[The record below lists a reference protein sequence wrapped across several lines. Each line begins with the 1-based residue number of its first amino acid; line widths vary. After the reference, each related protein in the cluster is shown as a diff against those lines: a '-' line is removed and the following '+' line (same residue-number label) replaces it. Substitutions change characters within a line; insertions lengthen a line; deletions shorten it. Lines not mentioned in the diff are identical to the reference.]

1 MDASTKELV
10 VFWRKWGRLLSSGVP
25 ILHSLDVVKQE
36 AANAE
41 WQQAIDQLHE
51 AIKEGG
57 SLEKG
62 LAKSPTLFPLSVRTI
77 MKVAETTG
85 RVEKACFE
93 IANGVEDG
101 SLLARMMGPLPEAPT
116 AEPKP
121 NQPEPPSGVV
131 AEDIPAIKLASMII
145 LEAHKARASDIHL
158 ENTGSGLRVRI
169 RVDGVLR
176 EIQAV
181 PEAVAEAVIS
191 RFKIMGNLNVP
202 EKRLPQDGRIQ
213 LNVQGQHIDLR
224 VSCIPC
230 LDGENVVLRIL
241 TVPSQLPTLEA
252 QAFTPP
258 QLSMVRSWLAK
269 PHGLILVTGPA
280 GSGKTTTLYSMVQE
294 LNRPEQNIV
303 MAEDPIELR
312 MPGVSQVQV
321 RQALGLTFAATL
333 RSFMRQDPD
342 VIVATE
348 IRDLETA
355 HMMVHAALTG
365 HLALSTLHTEDT
377 AEALQRIIDI
387 GVDPFLVNSTVVGV
401 IAQRLVR
408 QVCTKCKEEYQPEP
422 WARES
427 VTVPASTHF
436 FRGKG
441 CEHCAQTGYRGRIAI
456 HELLEMNDGLRKAVK
471 EDAGPTRFKELAI
484 QSGMVSLRDDGI
496 AKVLAGI
503 TTLEEVVRTC
513 GR

>member
-10 VFWRKWGRLLSSGVP
+10 VFWRKCGRLLDSGVP
-25 ILHSLDVVKQE
+25 LLHTLEVIEKETSQQELRDALSLLCSS
-36 AANAE
+36 
-41 WQQAIDQLHE
+41 IT
-51 AIKEGG
+51 GG
-57 SLEKG
+57 STFEEG

-101 SLLARMMGPLPEAPT
+101 SLLAQATGSLPEAQT
-116 AEPKP
+116 AQPKP
-121 NQPEPPSGVV
+121 NQSETTSGVT
-131 AEDIPAIKLASMII
+131 AEDIPVIKLASTII
-145 LEAHKARASDIHL
+145 LEAHKARASNIHL

-176 EIQAV
+176 DMQTV
-181 PEAVAEAVIS
+181 PEAVAEAVIT
-191 RFKIMGNLNVP
+191 RFKIMAGLNVP
-202 EKRLPQDGRIQ
+202 EKRLPQDGRVQ
-213 LNVQGQHIDLR
+213 LNIQGQHVDLR

-241 TVPSQLPTLEA
+241 SAPSQLPTLEV

-258 QLSMVRSWLAK
+258 QLSMLRAWLAK

-294 LNRPEQNIV
+294 LNQPEVKVV
-303 MAEDPIELR
+303 MAEDPVELR

-321 RQALGLTFAATL
+321 RQALGLTFAAAL

-342 VIVATE
+342 VIATTE

-355 HMMVHAALTG
+355 HILVQAALTG

-377 AEALQRIIDI
+377 SEALQRIIDI
-387 GVDPFLVNSTVVGV
+387 GVEPFLVNSTVIGV

-408 QVCTKCKEEYQPEP
+408 QVCAKCKEAYQPES
-422 WARES
+422 WALES
-427 VTVPASTHF
+427 VTLPAGTRL

-441 CEHCAQTGYRGRIAI
+441 CEHCSQTGYRGRIAI

-471 EDAGPTRFKELAI
+471 EEAGPTRFKELAV
-484 QSGMVSLRDDGI
+484 QSGMVPLRDDGI
-496 AKVLAGI
+496 A
-503 TTLEEVVRTC
+503 
-513 GR
+513 